1 MATSLWINGKEA
13 LERPSKALIF
23 RQLCWAMVVGL
34 VWALESMAAS
44 VRDFVRNIVISK
56 VLLAMFWLAAFL
68 LPWLL
73 LVSSYTLSLYVAV
86 TGKEPRFGKR
96 SKGIQ

>member
-1 MATSLWINGKEA
+1 
-13 LERPSKALIF
+13 
-23 RQLCWAMVVGL
+23 
-34 VWALESMAAS
+34 MAAS